1 MERPQDHHEEDVA
14 PREADGM
21 DEPDRTADGE
31 SMSYDPN
38 HRTATATAERDRMD
52 SDEREPASYYP
63 TPRATGTATADRDA
77 QPDAED
83 QQAAPN
89 EQTAESEDRDAGGI
103 AVAGA
108 PRTVERFELFT
119 TGDVEGYRRRWETLQ
134 AGFVDDPR
142 GSAEQAGALL
152 EEAVEHVS
160 RRSREL
166 RDDFGRQTGQ
176 GGDTEAM
183 RLALRQYREFFA
195 ILVGA

>member
-21 DEPDRTADGE
+21 DSDEGAAA
-31 SMSYDPN
+31 SYHPTP
-38 HRTATATAERDRMD
+38 RASGTATAER
-52 SDEREPASYYP
+52 YV
-63 TPRATGTATADRDA
+63 

-83 QQAAPN
+83 QQAVPN
-89 EQTAESEDRDAGGI
+89 EQTIEPEDRDADATASGSAI
-103 AVAGA
+103 AGA
-108 PRTVERFELFT
+108 PRTMERFELFT

-160 RRSREL
+160 RCSREL
-166 RDDFGRQTGQ
+166 RDDFGRQIGQ

-195 ILVGA
+195 ILVGTE